1 MSMQDPISDLL
12 TQIRNAGEV
21 NKQNIIITSSK
32 IKITILYIL
41 LSRGYINNFKIFIK
55 EINKPMIIIFLKYYK
70 NKHVINKIKR
80 VSRPGLR
87 VYKGIKNLPNS
98 LNGMGLYIISTSK
111 GIISDN
117 KARNIHI
124 GGEVLCLI
132 E

>member
-1 MSMQDPISDLL
+1 MQDPISDLL